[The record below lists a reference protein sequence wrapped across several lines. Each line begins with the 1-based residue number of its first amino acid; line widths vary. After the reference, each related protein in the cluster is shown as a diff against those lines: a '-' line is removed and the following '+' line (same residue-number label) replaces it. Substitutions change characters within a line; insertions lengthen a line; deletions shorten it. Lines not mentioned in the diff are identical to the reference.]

1 MLRRFST
8 NFAVFSIL
16 IDLVVVALSLWGVNQ
31 LRPLLNA
38 LPFTKPISAPPP
50 IPIQMYFTF
59 PIVWVVIMV
68 AFSVYDGRKNIRI
81 VDEFAN
87 LTLASLLAGVTLAGI
102 LYLTFRETSRATFLV
117 FCLTAYILLVS
128 WRVVIRLFYRRR
140 NVQEGLNT
148 RVLIVGAGPV
158 GRDIESRIREHSHL
172 NVMLSGFLDDDLHK
186 RKDHPE
192 IFGSLDEIH
201 EKVRSMKVT
210 DVVIALPTRAY
221 EKVNNLVKE
230 LEDLPV
236 HVWIVPDYF
245 SLSLHHTEM
254 HDFLG
259 IPMLDLRAAAL
270 TEFQRLIKRI
280 FDLVITTGILIF
292 ALPVMGIVALLIWL
306 TDGKPILFIQPR
318 AGENGKLFNIY
329 KFRTMVRNAEAFQ
342 KQVESVDTQGELI
355 HKKKDDPRITPL
367 GRFLRRLSLD
377 ELPQFFNV
385 MRGNMS
391 LVGPRPELPYL
402 VELYQPWQR
411 KRFAVPQG
419 LTGWWQIHGRSDK
432 PMHLHTED
440 DLYYI
445 QNYSLWLDIQILM
458 QTIWI
463 ILRGK
468 GAY

>member
-16 IDLVVVALSLWGVNQ
+16 VDMLVVAFSLLEVNQ
-31 LRPLLNA
+31 LRPLFNE
-38 LPFTKPISAPPP
+38 LPFTKPITTPPP
-50 IPIQMYFTF
+50 IPIQMYFIF
-59 PIVWVVIMV
+59 PLVWVVIML

-87 LTLASLLAGVTLAGI
+87 LTLGSLLAGITLAGV
-102 LYLTFRETSRATFLV
+102 LYLSYRDTSRVTFLV
-117 FCLTAYILLVS
+117 FFITTYLLMVL

-140 NVQEGLNT
+140 NEQEGLNT

-158 GRDIESRIREHSHL
+158 GRDIENRIHEQSHL
-172 NVMLSGFLDDDLHK
+172 DVMLSGFLDDDTQKHD
-186 RKDHPE
+186 DHPE
-192 IFGSLDEIH
+192 ILGTLDDIRQIIQNNH
-201 EKVRSMKVT
+201 VT
-210 DVVIALPTRAY
+210 DVVIALPTRAF
-221 EKVNNLVKE
+221 EKVNSLVKE
-230 LEDLPV
+230 LDNLSV
-236 HVWIVPDYF
+236 KVWIVPDYF

-270 TEFQRLIKRI
+270 TEFQRMIKRI
-280 FDLVITTGILIF
+280 FDLVLTTGILIF
-292 ALPVMGIVALLIWL
+292 ALPVMGFVALLIWL
-306 TDGKPILFIQPR
+306 VDGKPILFTQQR
-318 AGENGKLFNIY
+318 VGENGKLFKFY
-329 KFRTMVRNAEAFQ
+329 KFRTMVPNAEELQ
-342 KQVESVDTQGELI
+342 KQVETVDSQGELI
-355 HKKKDDPRITPL
+355 HKTRNDLRITSL
-367 GRFLRRLSLD
+367 GHFLRRLSLD

-402 VELYQPWQR
+402 VDLYKPWQR
-411 KRFAVPQG
+411 KRFSVPQG
-419 LTGWWQIHGRSDK
+419 MTGWWQIHGRSDK

-445 QNYSLWLDIQILM
+445 QNYSLWLDIQISM
-458 QTIWI
+458 QTLWI